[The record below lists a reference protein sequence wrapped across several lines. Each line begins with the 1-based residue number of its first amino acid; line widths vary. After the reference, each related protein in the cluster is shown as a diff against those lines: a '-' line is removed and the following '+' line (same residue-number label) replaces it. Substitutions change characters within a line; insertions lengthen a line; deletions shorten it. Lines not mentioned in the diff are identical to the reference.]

1 MAEPTELHEQL
12 VDAANAI
19 YGSHPRARA
28 FHAKGFYCEGVFEA
42 TAEAGEL
49 SRAAHL
55 QGEEIPALVRFS
67 LGGGDPEG
75 HDSVR
80 EPRGIA
86 IKLTLPGGEQTD
98 ILCVTTPVFAT
109 RTPEDFLELLRVR
122 RPDPETGQPDLAA
135 VGAFLEA
142 HPESLPAVQA
152 TLGTPPPASYAQLAY
167 HSQHAF
173 GLVDGDGAT
182 TWVRY
187 RIEPRAGEATLDD
200 EEASARERDYMRA
213 ELEERLRSG
222 PVTFD
227 LVFVVGEEGDPI
239 DDPTAAWPE
248 GRRRVGAATL
258 EVRRLVDDPETDGE
272 VVVFDPI
279 RIVDGIQLPDDPILH
294 ARSPAYSVSV
304 SRRMS

>member
-1 MAEPTELHEQL
+1 
-12 VDAANAI
+12 
-19 YGSHPRARA
+19 
-28 FHAKGFYCEGVFEA
+28 
-42 TAEAGEL
+42 
-49 SRAAHL
+49 
-55 QGEEIPALVRFS
+55 
-67 LGGGDPEG
+67 
-75 HDSVR
+75 VR

-135 VGAFLEA
+135 VGGFLEA

-152 TLGTPPPASYAQLAY
+152 TLGTPPPASYAQLVY

-173 GLVDGDGAT
+173 GLVDGDGSM

-222 PVTFD
+222 PVAFD
-227 LVFVVGEEGDPI
+227 LVFVIGEKGDPI
-239 DDPTAAWPE
+239 DDPTAAWPAE
-248 GRRRVGAATL
+248 RRRVSAATL
-258 EVRRLVDDPETDGE
+258 EVRRLVDDPEADGE

-279 RIVDGIQLPDDPILH
+279 RVVDGIELPDDPILH